1 MPRTVRFEV
10 SSAPVQR
17 PAGARNRLE
26 LTLIRQSWD
35 DYGFRTSFEL
45 WWVDPDTPVFLGTVK
60 IGREGMDAS
69 FGGRIAHTPLE
80 DSFFELDGQY
90 LSLGQDASYYERI
103 VEQFGA
109 QDGRAV
115 LTALQDLTLDLD
127 RLENLEFERVL
138 RKSIMRVVKWTTVQ
152 EQYRRIVLGGMRREP
167 FTLTYSHEPERG
179 AESPTTTFHV
189 SPRDAV
195 PGTLQVV
202 IGSNGAGKTRMLKN
216 ISGALDS
223 ATQIDP
229 WHVQVSDGKRLSG
242 LVTVSFSAFDIFPPR
257 DETSDEFSPFRIKH
271 LGLSVL
277 SREDDAPS
285 HERDG
290 AAQVAAFQ
298 ELVDAC
304 QSAGRSERLLKAV
317 STLCEA
323 DLILDEYDL
332 DSVASMMALPFEEL
346 SSGHKIV
353 LLTAA
358 GLVKN
363 CDDATLILLDEPES
377 HLHPPLLSAF
387 MRAVGD
393 LVAET
398 NSLAIVATHS
408 PVVLQQVPRR
418 HARKIWRRGSRTQFL
433 PMSVETFGENLGT
446 LTREVFGVE
455 LERSGHYALLVRA
468 ADEGSYSDA
477 VGALG
482 GSIGEEAKMI
492 LRALLAER
500 AERV

>member
-1 MPRTVRFEV
+1 M
-10 SSAPVQR
+10 
-17 PAGARNRLE
+17 
-26 LTLIRQSWD
+26 IRQTWD

-45 WWVDPDTPVFLGTVK
+45 WSVNPDPPVFLGTVK
-60 IGREGMDAS
+60 IGREGMDGS
-69 FGGRIAHTPLE
+69 FGGPIARTPLE
-80 DSFFELDGQY
+80 DSFPDLDERY
-90 LSLGQDASYYERI
+90 MSLGQDASYYERI
-103 VEQFGA
+103 FEQLGA
-109 QDGRAV
+109 EDGRAV
-115 LTALQDLTLDLD
+115 LSALQDLTLDLD
-127 RLENLEFERVL
+127 RLQRSGFEFERVL

-152 EQYRRIVLGGMRREP
+152 DQYRRIVLGGMPREA
-167 FTLTYSHEPERG
+167 FTLTYSHEPDRG
-179 AESPTTTFHV
+179 AESPTTTFDV
-189 SPRDAV
+189 SPGDTV

-216 ISGALDS
+216 ISRALDP
-223 ATQIDP
+223 ATETNP
-229 WHVQVSDGKRLSG
+229 SHVHVSDGKRLSG

-257 DETSDEFSPFRIKH
+257 DEPADEFSPFQIKH

-277 SREDDAPS
+277 SREEGGS
-285 HERDG
+285 SRERDG
-290 AAQVAAFQ
+290 AAQVAAFHD
-298 ELVDAC
+298 LVGAC
-304 QSAGRSERLLKAV
+304 ESAGRSDRLLKAV

-323 DLILDEYDL
+323 DLILGEYDL
-332 DSVASMMALPFEEL
+332 NSVASLMTLGFEEL

-363 CDDATLILLDEPES
+363 CDEATLILLDEPES

-418 HARKIWRRGSRTQFL
+418 HARKIWRRGIRTQFL
-433 PMSVETFGENLGT
+433 PMSIETFGENLGT
-446 LTREVFGVE
+446 LSREVFGVE
-455 LERSGHYALLVRA
+455 LERSGHYALLLRA
-468 ADEGSYSDA
+468 VDQGNYDEA

-500 AERV
+500 AEVF